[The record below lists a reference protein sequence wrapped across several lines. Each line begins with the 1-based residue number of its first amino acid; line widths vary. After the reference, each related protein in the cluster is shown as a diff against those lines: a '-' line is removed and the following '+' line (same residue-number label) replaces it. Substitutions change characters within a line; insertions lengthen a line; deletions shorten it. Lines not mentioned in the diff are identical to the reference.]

1 MLYVDTSKKKNGADS
16 VQLFELFLQSNS
28 LDAIVTSDFSFG
40 SLFLRADWAVRG
52 VMLILVAASIW
63 SWAIAVEKGIM
74 IFSLNKHA
82 KRFEDIF
89 WSGKTL
95 DELKL
100 ELKDSLSDPMSRVFS
115 AAIKEYDEYSSL
127 KIKSN
132 APMSSQ
138 YRIDSIMNLI
148 VNRELSKLERGMTTL
163 ATIGSSSVFIGL
175 FGTVW
180 GIMNSFRAIA
190 ASQNTSL
197 TVVAPGIAEALFATA
212 LGLIAAIPAVIFYNK
227 YTADLNKYGG
237 RLEGYADEL
246 SAILSR
252 KISKNT

>member
-1 MLYVDTSKKKNGADS
+1 M
-16 VQLFELFLQSNS
+16 QLFELFLQSNS
-28 LDAIVTSDFSFG
+28 LDAIVTSDFSFS
-40 SLFLRADWAVRG
+40 SLFLRADWVVRG
-52 VMLILVAASIW
+52 VMLILMAASIW
-63 SWAIAVEKGIM
+63 SWAIAVDKGIM

-82 KRFEDIF
+82 KTFEDIF

-95 DELKL
+95 DELKV
-100 ELKDSLSDPMSRVFS
+100 ELKDSLRDPMSRVFS

-132 APMSSQ
+132 ASMSSQ

>member
-1 MLYVDTSKKKNGADS
+1 M
-16 VQLFELFLQSNS
+16 QLFELFLQSNS
-28 LDAIVTSDFSFG
+28 LDAIVTSDFSFS
-40 SLFLRADWAVRG
+40 SLFLRADWVVRG
-52 VMLILVAASIW
+52 VMLILMAASIW
-63 SWAIAVEKGIM
+63 SWAIAVDKGIM

-82 KRFEDIF
+82 KTFEDIF

-95 DELKL
+95 DELKV
-100 ELKDSLSDPMSRVFS
+100 ELKDSLRDPMSRVFS

-132 APMSSQ
+132 ASMSSQ
-138 YRIDSIMNLI
+138 YRIDSITNLI
-148 VNRELSKLERGMTTL
+148 VNRELSKLERGMTSL

-212 LGLIAAIPAVIFYNK
+212 LGLMAAIPAVIFYNK

>member
-1 MLYVDTSKKKNGADS
+1 

-82 KRFEDIF
+82 KTFEDIF

-95 DELKL
+95 DELKV
-100 ELKDSLSDPMSRVFS
+100 ELKDSLRDPMSRVFS

-132 APMSSQ
+132 ASMSSQ

-212 LGLIAAIPAVIFYNK
+212 LGLMAAIPAVIFYNK

>member
-1 MLYVDTSKKKNGADS
+1 M
-16 VQLFELFLQSNS
+16 QLFESFLQSNS

>member
-1 MLYVDTSKKKNGADS
+1 M
-16 VQLFELFLQSNS
+16 QLFELFLQSNS

-52 VMLILVAASIW
+52 VMFILVAASIW

-132 APMSSQ
+132 ASMSSQ

>member
-1 MLYVDTSKKKNGADS
+1 M
-16 VQLFELFLQSNS
+16 QLFELFLQSNS
-28 LDAIVTSDFSFG
+28 LDAIVTSDFSFS
-40 SLFLRADWAVRG
+40 SLFLRADWVVRG
-52 VMLILVAASIW
+52 VMLILMAASIW
-63 SWAIAVEKGIM
+63 SWAIAVDKGIM

-82 KRFEDIF
+82 KTFEDIF

-95 DELKL
+95 DELKV

-132 APMSSQ
+132 ASMSSQ

>member
-1 MLYVDTSKKKNGADS
+1 M
-16 VQLFELFLQSNS
+16 QLFELFLQSNS
-28 LDAIVTSDFSFG
+28 LDAIVTSDFSFS

-95 DELKL
+95 DELKV

>member
-1 MLYVDTSKKKNGADS
+1 

-28 LDAIVTSDFSFG
+28 LDAIVTSDFSFS
-40 SLFLRADWAVRG
+40 SLFLRADWVVRG
-52 VMLILVAASIW
+52 VMLILMAASIW
-63 SWAIAVEKGIM
+63 SWAIAVDKGIM

-82 KRFEDIF
+82 KTFEDIF

-95 DELKL
+95 DELKV
-100 ELKDSLSDPMSRVFS
+100 ELKDSLRDPMSRVFS

-132 APMSSQ
+132 ASMSSQ
-138 YRIDSIMNLI
+138 YRIDSITNLI

-175 FGTVW
+175 FSTVW

-212 LGLIAAIPAVIFYNK
+212 LGLMAAIPAVIFYNK

>member
-1 MLYVDTSKKKNGADS
+1 M
-16 VQLFELFLQSNS
+16 
-28 LDAIVTSDFSFG
+28 
-40 SLFLRADWAVRG
+40 
-52 VMLILVAASIW
+52 AASIW
-63 SWAIAVEKGIM
+63 SWAIAVDKGIM

-82 KRFEDIF
+82 KTFEDIF

-95 DELKL
+95 DELKV
-100 ELKDSLSDPMSRVFS
+100 ELKDSLRDPMSRVFS

-132 APMSSQ
+132 ASMSSQ
-138 YRIDSIMNLI
+138 YRIDSITNLI
-148 VNRELSKLERGMTTL
+148 VNRELSKLERGMTSL

-212 LGLIAAIPAVIFYNK
+212 LGLMAAIPAVIFYNK

>member
-1 MLYVDTSKKKNGADS
+1 M
-16 VQLFELFLQSNS
+16 QLFELFLQSNS

-74 IFSLNKHA
+74 FFSLNKHA

>member
-1 MLYVDTSKKKNGADS
+1 M
-16 VQLFELFLQSNS
+16 QLFELFLQSNS
-28 LDAIVTSDFSFG
+28 LDAIVTSDFSFS
-40 SLFLRADWAVRG
+40 SLFLRADWVVRG
-52 VMLILVAASIW
+52 VMLILMAASIW
-63 SWAIAVEKGIM
+63 SWAIAVDKGIM

-82 KRFEDIF
+82 KTFEDIF

>member
-1 MLYVDTSKKKNGADS
+1 M
-16 VQLFELFLQSNS
+16 QLFELFLQSNS
-28 LDAIVTSDFSFG
+28 LDAIVTSDFSFS
-40 SLFLRADWAVRG
+40 SLFLRADWVVRG
-52 VMLILVAASIW
+52 VMLILMAASIW
-63 SWAIAVEKGIM
+63 SWAIAVDKGIM

-82 KRFEDIF
+82 KTFEDIF

-95 DELKL
+95 DELKV
-100 ELKDSLSDPMSRVFS
+100 ELKDSLRDPMSRVFS

-148 VNRELSKLERGMTTL
+148 VNRELSKLERGMTSL

>member
-1 MLYVDTSKKKNGADS
+1 M
-16 VQLFELFLQSNS
+16 QLFELFLQSNS

-132 APMSSQ
+132 ARMSSQ

>member
-1 MLYVDTSKKKNGADS
+1 M
-16 VQLFELFLQSNS
+16 QLFELFLQSNS

-52 VMLILVAASIW
+52 VMLTLVAASIW

>member
-1 MLYVDTSKKKNGADS
+1 M
-16 VQLFELFLQSNS
+16 QLFELFLQSNS
-28 LDAIVTSDFSFG
+28 LDAIVTSDFSFS
-40 SLFLRADWAVRG
+40 SLFLRADWVVRG
-52 VMLILVAASIW
+52 VMLILMAASIW
-63 SWAIAVEKGIM
+63 SWAIAVDKGIM

-82 KRFEDIF
+82 KTFEDIF

-95 DELKL
+95 DELKV
-100 ELKDSLSDPMSRVFS
+100 ELKDSLRDPMSRVFS

-132 APMSSQ
+132 ASVSSQ
-138 YRIDSIMNLI
+138 YRIDSITNLI
-148 VNRELSKLERGMTTL
+148 VNRELSKLERGMTSL

-212 LGLIAAIPAVIFYNK
+212 LGLMAAIPAVIFYNK

>member
-1 MLYVDTSKKKNGADS
+1 

-52 VMLILVAASIW
+52 VMLILIAASIW

-138 YRIDSIMNLI
+138 YRIDSITNLI

>member
-1 MLYVDTSKKKNGADS
+1 M
-16 VQLFELFLQSNS
+16 QLFELFLQSNS
-28 LDAIVTSDFSFG
+28 LDAIVTSDFSFS
-40 SLFLRADWAVRG
+40 SLFLRADWVVRG
-52 VMLILVAASIW
+52 VMLILMAASIW
-63 SWAIAVEKGIM
+63 SWAIAVDKGIM

-82 KRFEDIF
+82 KTFEDIF

-95 DELKL
+95 DELKV
-100 ELKDSLSDPMSRVFS
+100 ELKDSLRDPMSRVFS

-127 KIKSN
+127 RIKSN
-132 APMSSQ
+132 ASMSSQ

-212 LGLIAAIPAVIFYNK
+212 LGLMAAIPAVIFYNK

>member
-1 MLYVDTSKKKNGADS
+1 M
-16 VQLFELFLQSNS
+16 QLFELFLQSNS

>member
-1 MLYVDTSKKKNGADS
+1 M
-16 VQLFELFLQSNS
+16 QLFELFLQSNS

-63 SWAIAVEKGIM
+63 SWAIAVDKGIM

>member
-1 MLYVDTSKKKNGADS
+1 M
-16 VQLFELFLQSNS
+16 QLFELFLQSNS
-28 LDAIVTSDFSFG
+28 LDAIVTSDFSFS
-40 SLFLRADWAVRG
+40 SLFLRADWVVRG
-52 VMLILVAASIW
+52 VMLILMAASIW
-63 SWAIAVEKGIM
+63 SWAIAVDKGIM

-82 KRFEDIF
+82 KTFEDIF

-95 DELKL
+95 DELKV
-100 ELKDSLSDPMSRVFS
+100 ELKDSLRDPMSRVFS
-115 AAIKEYDEYSSL
+115 AAIKEYEEYSSL

-132 APMSSQ
+132 ASMSSQ

-212 LGLIAAIPAVIFYNK
+212 LGLMAAIPAVIFYNK

>member
-1 MLYVDTSKKKNGADS
+1 M
-16 VQLFELFLQSNS
+16 QLFELFLQSNS
-28 LDAIVTSDFSFG
+28 LDAIVTSDFSFS
-40 SLFLRADWAVRG
+40 SLFLRADWVVRG
-52 VMLILVAASIW
+52 VMLILMAASIW
-63 SWAIAVEKGIM
+63 SWAIAVDKGIM

-82 KRFEDIF
+82 KTFEDIF
-89 WSGKTL
+89 WSGKAL
-95 DELKL
+95 DELKV
-100 ELKDSLSDPMSRVFS
+100 ELKDSLRDPMSRVFS

-132 APMSSQ
+132 ASMSSQ

-212 LGLIAAIPAVIFYNK
+212 LGLMAAIPAVIFYNK

>member
-1 MLYVDTSKKKNGADS
+1 M
-16 VQLFELFLQSNS
+16 QLFELFLQSNS

-40 SLFLRADWAVRG
+40 SLFFRADWAVRG

-132 APMSSQ
+132 APISSQ
-138 YRIDSIMNLI
+138 YRIDSITNLI

>member
-1 MLYVDTSKKKNGADS
+1 
-16 VQLFELFLQSNS
+16 
-28 LDAIVTSDFSFG
+28 
-40 SLFLRADWAVRG
+40 
-52 VMLILVAASIW
+52 MLILVAASIW

-132 APMSSQ
+132 EPVSSQ

-148 VNRELSKLERGMTTL
+148 VNRELSKLERGMTSL

-227 YTADLNKYGG
+227 YTSDLNKYGG

>member
-1 MLYVDTSKKKNGADS
+1 M
-16 VQLFELFLQSNS
+16 QLFELFLQSNS

-100 ELKDSLSDPMSRVFS
+100 ELKDNLSDPMSRVFS
-115 AAIKEYDEYSSL
+115 AAIKEYDEYGSL

>member
-1 MLYVDTSKKKNGADS
+1 M
-16 VQLFELFLQSNS
+16 QLFELFLQSNS
-28 LDAIVTSDFSFG
+28 LDAIVTSDFSFS
-40 SLFLRADWAVRG
+40 SLFLRADWVVRG
-52 VMLILVAASIW
+52 VMLILMAASIW
-63 SWAIAVEKGIM
+63 SWAIAVDKGIM

-82 KRFEDIF
+82 KTFEDIF

-95 DELKL
+95 DELKV
-100 ELKDSLSDPMSRVFS
+100 ELKDSLRDPMSRVFS
-115 AAIKEYDEYSSL
+115 AAIKECDEYSSL

-132 APMSSQ
+132 ASMSSQ

-212 LGLIAAIPAVIFYNK
+212 LGLMAAIPAVIFYNK

>member
-1 MLYVDTSKKKNGADS
+1 M
-16 VQLFELFLQSNS
+16 QLFELFLQSNS

-74 IFSLNKHA
+74 IFSFNKHA
-82 KRFEDIF
+82 KIFEDIF

-95 DELKL
+95 DELKV

>member
-1 MLYVDTSKKKNGADS
+1 

-28 LDAIVTSDFSFG
+28 LDAIVTSDFSFS
-40 SLFLRADWAVRG
+40 SLFLRADWVVRG
-52 VMLILVAASIW
+52 VMLILMAASIW
-63 SWAIAVEKGIM
+63 SWAIAVDKGIM

-82 KRFEDIF
+82 KTFEDIF

-95 DELKL
+95 DELKV
-100 ELKDSLSDPMSRVFS
+100 ELKDSLRDPMSRVFS
-115 AAIKEYDEYSSL
+115 AAIKEYEEYSSL

-132 APMSSQ
+132 ASMSSQ

-148 VNRELSKLERGMTTL
+148 VNRELSKLERGMTSL

-212 LGLIAAIPAVIFYNK
+212 LGLMAAIPAVIFYNK

>member
-1 MLYVDTSKKKNGADS
+1 

-28 LDAIVTSDFSFG
+28 LDAIVTSDFSFS
-40 SLFLRADWAVRG
+40 SLFLRADWVVRG
-52 VMLILVAASIW
+52 VMLILMAASIW
-63 SWAIAVEKGIM
+63 SWAIAVDKGIM

-82 KRFEDIF
+82 KTFEDIF

-95 DELKL
+95 DELKV
-100 ELKDSLSDPMSRVFS
+100 ELKDSLRDPMSRVFS

-132 APMSSQ
+132 ASMSSQ

-163 ATIGSSSVFIGL
+163 ATIGSSSVFIVL

-212 LGLIAAIPAVIFYNK
+212 LGLMAAIPAVIFYNK

>member
-1 MLYVDTSKKKNGADS
+1 M
-16 VQLFELFLQSNS
+16 QLFELFLQSNS

-138 YRIDSIMNLI
+138 YRIDSITNLI

>member
-1 MLYVDTSKKKNGADS
+1 
-16 VQLFELFLQSNS
+16 
-28 LDAIVTSDFSFG
+28 
-40 SLFLRADWAVRG
+40 
-52 VMLILVAASIW
+52 MLILMAASIW
-63 SWAIAVEKGIM
+63 SWAIAVDKGIM

-82 KRFEDIF
+82 KTFEDIF

-95 DELKL
+95 DELKV
-100 ELKDSLSDPMSRVFS
+100 ELKDSLRDPMSRVFS

-132 APMSSQ
+132 ASMSSQ
-138 YRIDSIMNLI
+138 YRIDSITNLI
-148 VNRELSKLERGMTTL
+148 VNRELSKLERGMTSL

-212 LGLIAAIPAVIFYNK
+212 LGLMAAIPAVIFYNK

>member
-1 MLYVDTSKKKNGADS
+1 M
-16 VQLFELFLQSNS
+16 QLFELFLQSNS

-132 APMSSQ
+132 ASMSSQ

>member
-1 MLYVDTSKKKNGADS
+1 
-16 VQLFELFLQSNS
+16 
-28 LDAIVTSDFSFG
+28 
-40 SLFLRADWAVRG
+40 
-52 VMLILVAASIW
+52 VMLILMAASIW
-63 SWAIAVEKGIM
+63 SWAIAVDKGIM

-82 KRFEDIF
+82 KTFEDIF

-95 DELKL
+95 DELKV
-100 ELKDSLSDPMSRVFS
+100 ELKDSLRDPMSRVFS

-132 APMSSQ
+132 ASMSSQ

-212 LGLIAAIPAVIFYNK
+212 LGLMAAIPAVIFYNK

>member
-1 MLYVDTSKKKNGADS
+1 M
-16 VQLFELFLQSNS
+16 QLFELFLQSNS

-95 DELKL
+95 DELKV